1 MGIAIRTM
9 SDEKKKEPSKV
20 VKTLGA
26 MTGGFLEACS
36 LQPLDVTKTR
46 LQLSQQKGVRAS
58 TIAQQ
63 IVKTEGVTALYK
75 GLTPFCAH
83 LVTKY
88 SVRWYFNEFYRGLLA
103 DKEGRVSVFRGLL
116 AGLGSGITE
125 AVLIVTPFEVIKI
138 RMQQQKGMAK
148 ADLKYRGILQSAKLI
163 LKEEG
168 PTALWKG
175 NVPTMVRQGINQLLL
190 FGTYDYAKRK
200 FYGDRNATIPS
211 SHSLAIGF
219 VAGALGPLCNNPV
232 DVAKTRLMAQITV
245 KGEAPRYRGMV
256 HCISTVM
263 KEEGFGAL
271 MKGCMMR
278 IIRVAPGM
286 AITFA
291 TVEAFVKF
299 FG

>member
-1 MGIAIRTM
+1 M

-26 MTGGFLEACS
+26 MTGGILEACS